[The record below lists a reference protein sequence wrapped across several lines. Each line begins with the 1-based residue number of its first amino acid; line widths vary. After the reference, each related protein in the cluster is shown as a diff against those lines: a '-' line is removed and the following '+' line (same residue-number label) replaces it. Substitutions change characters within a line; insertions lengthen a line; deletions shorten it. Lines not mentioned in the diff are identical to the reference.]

1 MFKHILVPLDGSPL
15 AEAAIPAALELAG
28 KFGSEITLLR
38 VTYPPYIATSITWGS
53 AYAELITEMRSQAF
67 AEAEEYLRA
76 HQGSL
81 RQQGHKVHAHIV
93 EGEPVA
99 DLILDMLDSLGID
112 AIVMS
117 THGRG
122 GLGRWVFGSVAD
134 KVLRKAHV
142 PILLIRA
149 EEKAAD

>member
-15 AEAAIPAALELAG
+15 AEAAIPAALELAS
-28 KFGSEITLLR
+28 KFDSEITLLR

-53 AYAELITEMRSQAF
+53 AYAELITEMRNQAF
-67 AEAEEYLRA
+67 AEAEEYLRV

-81 RQQGHKVHAHIV
+81 RQQGHKAHAHIV